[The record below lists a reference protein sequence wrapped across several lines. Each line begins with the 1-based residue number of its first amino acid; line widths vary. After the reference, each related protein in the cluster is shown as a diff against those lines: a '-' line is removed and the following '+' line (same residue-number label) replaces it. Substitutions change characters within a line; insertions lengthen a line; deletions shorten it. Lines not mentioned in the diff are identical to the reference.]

1 MTPFALSVAAGGAA
15 ILLLLD
21 LALTIMT
28 LSASA
33 LSRVALRRMNTDSGN
48 RLPFLD
54 EFKTVPSS
62 HRAAI
67 HTLRQ
72 LSLIGAVGLFGWTFA
87 LSGWP
92 WGWWGGV
99 IAGAIVS
106 ILLIETVLARVIALK
121 DPRLALRVTAILVR
135 PVHALTYPVL
145 APVHAA
151 FRRWAGT
158 IADEEESDEDADEDV
173 EAFIEVGEREGI
185 LEKSEGR
192 MVRGIVDLDSTLVRE
207 IMTPRVDVV
216 ALHAKA
222 SVAEARR
229 VALAA
234 AHSRF
239 PVYGETIDNVVGILH
254 VRDLLRAWDEGW
266 GDAGIGGLLRPA
278 VFVPETRTVAEVLA
292 EMRTRAHVALV
303 VDEYGGFA
311 GLVTLEDL
319 VEEIVGEI
327 HDEHDRDDAT
337 LASEAEG
344 AWLVSGGAH
353 AEELERV
360 FGVDLGERD
369 YDTVGGF
376 VTAALGRVP
385 AKGETFEHGGL
396 RVEIVEADPRRVRR
410 VRVRLGSGG
419 ETSVGRLP

>member
-1 MTPFALSVAAGGAA
+1 VSALRLGAAAGGAVA
-15 ILLLLD
+15 LLLLD
-21 LALTIMT
+21 LALSVMT

-33 LSRVALRRMNTDSGN
+33 LSRVALRRMNADSGN

-72 LSLIGAVGLFGWTFA
+72 LSLIGAVGLTGSIFA
-87 LSGWP
+87 AAGWP
-92 WGWWGGV
+92 GGWWGG
-99 IAGAIVS
+99 IAAGAFMGTLV
-106 ILLIETVLARVIALK
+106 IETVLARL
-121 DPRLALRVTAILVR
+121 LALRDPRMALRLTAILVR
-135 PVHALTYPVL
+135 PVHTLTYPVL

-158 IADEEESDEDADEDV
+158 IAEEDESEEDADDDV

-216 ALHAKA
+216 ALQAK
-222 SVAEARR
+222 STVAEARS

-254 VRDLLRAWDEGW
+254 VRDLLRAWEDG
-266 GDAGIGGLLRPA
+266 GSDAGIGGLVHPA

-292 EMRTRAHVALV
+292 ELRTRAHVALV

-319 VEEIVGEI
+319 LEEIVGEI
-327 HDEHDRDDAT
+327 RDEHEREDAT
-337 LASEAEG
+337 LTAEPG
-344 AWLVSGGAH
+344 GVWLVSGAAH

-385 AKGETFEHGGL
+385 TNGETFEHDGL
-396 RVEIVEADPRRVRR
+396 RVEIVDADPRRVRR
-410 VRVRLGSGG
+410 VRVAAVPRG
-419 ETSVGRLP
+419 ETSVGPLP

>member
-1 MTPFALSVAAGGAA
+1 MGALSTSAALGGAFG
-15 ILLLLD
+15 LLVLD
-21 LALTIMT
+21 LALSVMT

-33 LSRVALRRMNTDSGN
+33 LSRVALRRMNADSGN

-72 LSLIGAVGLFGWTFA
+72 LSLIGAVGLFGWMFA
-87 LSGWP
+87 QSGWP
-92 WGWWGGV
+92 GGFWGGIAV
-99 IAGAIVS
+99 GAVAGALVV
-106 ILLIETVLARVIALK
+106 ETVLARVIALK
-121 DPRLALRVTAILVR
+121 DPRTALRVTAILVR
-135 PVHALTYPVL
+135 PVHALTYPLL

-158 IADEEESDEDADEDV
+158 IAEEEESEDDADEDV

-192 MVRGIVDLDSTLVRE
+192 MVRSIVDLDVTLVRE
-207 IMTPRVDVV
+207 IMTPRVDVA
-216 ALHAKA
+216 ALQATV
-222 SVAEARR
+222 SVGEARR
-229 VALAA
+229 AA
-234 AHSRF
+234 IAAGHSRY
-239 PVYGETIDNVVGILH
+239 PVYAGTIDNVVGILH
-254 VRDLLRAWDEGW
+254 VRDLLRAWEEGW
-266 GDAGIGGLLRPA
+266 GDTGIAGLVRPA

-311 GLVTLEDL
+311 GMVTLEDL
-319 VEEIVGEI
+319 VEEIVGEFRR
-327 HDEHDRDDAT
+327 EHDREDVT
-337 LASEAEG
+337 LQADGGG
-344 AWLVSGGAH
+344 AWLLSGAAH
-353 AEELERV
+353 AEELERL

-385 AKGETFEHGGL
+385 AKGESFESRGL
-396 RVEIVEADPRRVRR
+396 RVEIVDADPRRVRR
-410 VRVRLGSGG
+410 VRVRAASASEKPAGSP
-419 ETSVGRLP
+419 S

>member
-1 MTPFALSVAAGGAA
+1 MSSLALSLAVGGA
-15 ILLLLD
+15 IVLLLLD
-21 LALTIMT
+21 LALSVMT

-33 LSRVALRRMNTDSGN
+33 LSRVALRRMNADSGN

-54 EFKTVPSS
+54 EFKNVPSS

-72 LSLIGAVGLFGWTFA
+72 LSLIGAVA
-87 LSGWP
+87 LSGWIFAVRGWP
-92 WGWWGGV
+92 WGFWGG
-99 IAGAIVS
+99 IALGAIASTLMV
-106 ILLIETVLARVIALK
+106 ETVLARVLALK
-121 DPRLALRVTAILVR
+121 DPRMALRLTAILVR
-135 PVHALTYPVL
+135 PIHALTYPVL

-151 FRRWAGT
+151 LRRWAGT
-158 IADEEESDEDADEDV
+158 IAEEEESDEDADEDV

-222 SVAEARR
+222 SIAEARR

-337 LASEAEG
+337 RASETEG

-385 AKGETFEHGGL
+385 AKGESFEHGGL
-396 RVEIVEADPRRVRR
+396 CVEIVDADARRVRR
-410 VRVRLGSGG
+410 VRVRLGLGG
-419 ETSVGRLP
+419 ETSVVRQP

>member
-1 MTPFALSVAAGGAA
+1 MSGLSIGAA
-15 ILLLLD
+15 FAAAAVLLLLD
-21 LALTIMT
+21 LALSVMT

-33 LSRVALRRMNTDSGN
+33 LSRVALRRMNTESGN
-48 RLPFLD
+48 RLPFLE

-72 LSLIGAVGLFGWTFA
+72 LSLIGAVGLFGWISA
-87 LSGWP
+87 AASWP
-92 WGWWGGV
+92 GGWWGG
-99 IAGAIVS
+99 IATGAV
-106 ILLIETVLARVIALK
+106 LGALVVETVLARVIALK
-121 DPRLALRVTAILVR
+121 DPRLALRLTAVLVR
-135 PVHALTYPVL
+135 PVHAITYPVL

-158 IADEEESDEDADEDV
+158 IADEEESDDDADDDV

-192 MVRGIVDLDSTLVRE
+192 MVRSIVDLDQTLVRE

-216 ALHAKA
+216 ALRVKA

-229 VALAA
+229 AALTAG
-234 AHSRF
+234 HSRF

-254 VRDLLRAWDEGW
+254 VRDLLRAWEEGW
-266 GDAGIGGLLRPA
+266 GEAGIAGLVRPA

-303 VDEYGGFA
+303 VDEYGGLA
-311 GLVTLEDL
+311 GMVTLEDL

-327 HDEHDRDDAT
+327 RDEHDLEDAT
-337 LASEAEG
+337 LEEEIGGS
-344 AWLVSGGAH
+344 WLVSGAAH

-385 AKGETFEHGGL
+385 VKGETFEHEGL
-396 RVEIVEADPRRVRR
+396 TVEIVEADLRRIRR
-410 VRVRLGSGG
+410 VRVRAGRPG
-419 ETSVGRLP
+419 EAPVEPHP

>member
-1 MTPFALSVAAGGAA
+1 MTPLALGVALGGTVA
-15 ILLLLD
+15 LFLLD
-21 LALTIMT
+21 LALSVMT

-33 LSRVALRRMNTDSGN
+33 LSRVALRRMNAESGY

-72 LSLIGAVGLFGWTFA
+72 LSLIGAVGLSGWIVAT
-87 LSGWP
+87 SGWP
-92 WGWWGGV
+92 GGWWGGIGV
-99 IAGAIVS
+99 GAVVGT
-106 ILLIETVLARVIALK
+106 LVIETVLARAVALQ
-121 DPRLALRVTAILVR
+121 DPRLALRLTAILVR

-158 IADEEESDEDADEDV
+158 IAEEEESEEDADEDV

-229 VALAA
+229 VALEAG
-234 AHSRF
+234 HSRF
-239 PVYGETIDNVVGILH
+239 PVYGETIDSVVGILH
-254 VRDLLRAWDEGW
+254 VRDLLRAWEEGW
-266 GDAGIGGLLRPA
+266 GDTGIGGLVRPA

-311 GLVTLEDL
+311 GMVTLED
-319 VEEIVGEI
+319 VN
-327 HDEHDRDDAT
+327 
-337 LASEAEG
+337 
-344 AWLVSGGAH
+344 
-353 AEELERV
+353 
-360 FGVDLGERD
+360 
-369 YDTVGGF
+369 
-376 VTAALGRVP
+376 AA
-385 AKGETFEHGGL
+385 A
-396 RVEIVEADPRRVRR
+396 RRVRSDRRELASRSSRPSTR
-410 VRVRLGSGG
+410 VRPSTFRARSTRTRSPAGATKWRLRGCCCANISGAPTNTVTARQICPAHAASSFIA
-419 ETSVGRLP
+419 EAPCSKAPVGP